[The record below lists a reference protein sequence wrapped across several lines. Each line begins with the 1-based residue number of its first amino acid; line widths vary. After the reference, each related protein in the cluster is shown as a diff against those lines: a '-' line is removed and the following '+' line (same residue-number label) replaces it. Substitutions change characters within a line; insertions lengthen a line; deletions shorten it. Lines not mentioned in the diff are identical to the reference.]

1 MDWQRLRVQ
10 ENADE
15 IPPGSMPR
23 SLDVVLRGEAV
34 EKAKAGDKVWCGVV
48 CRSRGSSKNNK
59 INKSSSRGNQL
70 CRRTTY

>member
-34 EKAKAGDKVWCGVV
+34 EKAKAGDKVPEQTCDELVV
-48 CRSRGSSKNNK
+48 LSQAPGTLT
-59 INKSSSRGNQL
+59 L
-70 CRRTTY
+70 CA